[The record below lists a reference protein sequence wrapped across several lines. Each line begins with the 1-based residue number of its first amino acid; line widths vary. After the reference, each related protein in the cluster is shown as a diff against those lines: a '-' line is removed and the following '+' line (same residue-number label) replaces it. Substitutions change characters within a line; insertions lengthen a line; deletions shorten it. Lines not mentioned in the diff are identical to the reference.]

1 MTRGADTRSRLAR
14 SLRSGSAVSRHA
26 LRRVR
31 RHPVPALLLVLALSI
46 PVAVIAGIP
55 LYADAATG
63 RLLDDRLGVTSSTA
77 DGDGSGD
84 AEPVADDAPSLDLRY
99 SLNRLSGGRR
109 GWPDVAE
116 LDALMLGDDPAGLP
130 VASADRVVETRP
142 FALIRGDERLATVSF
157 TAVTG
162 FDDRART
169 VDGDI
174 PETVDGRS
182 VDGDVIP
189 VVVERGFAE
198 TGAISVGDRL
208 AVVTLGGGG
217 PATVEVEVAAVWTDG
232 AVAGPFGPADAFRS
246 DLIVPISVIADDLST
261 RFDELLESTRW
272 SLELDRAA
280 ITADSV
286 ASILRSTDRL
296 TARAEILAP
305 GTRELNSPAGLLRA
319 LRDDQRSLEAGLRSF
334 SLPLLVLALG
344 VGALVVGIVVGL
356 RDREFA
362 QLRRRGDPPGR
373 LLGGAFVEA
382 VIVAAGASLLGVV
395 GARLVATVLGRTA
408 TFFRF
413 TPEAGPPVDV
423 GAATWRLAALSGIGL
438 VLLQCAV
445 TGLALRRASP
455 GRRTE
460 RAGSDRPWWQ
470 RSYLDVVAVL
480 VIAFVTWRGLRAE
493 SGRAAL
499 LDDPAVVLLP
509 SIAAV
514 AAALLVVRVAPEVM
528 RALAS
533 LLERTRSAA
542 ALTAARRA
550 ARVPG
555 ELAAPLV
562 LLVVT
567 ASLATFTASLAVT
580 LDRQLVDEAHHR
592 IGSRVSIVDTGRTGV
607 VAIPS
612 VVVEAA
618 TSPIGPSADE
628 RLREPPTADIHVP
641 LAAYADLWGVNRASP
656 IVETTGSVLHDDGAI
671 PGVRYVGVDP
681 VSFADLSFWRSDYA
695 DVDLDTLMA
704 RLAANPDGALITG
717 DLARRHGVQVGETIR
732 LDLRDSRPLGR
743 VGYDAEVVGVV
754 DQFPRWSPDDD
765 VGLVIGRADTLA
777 AVSSGSRDRLVLVDL
792 DARFDERS
800 RVAADV
806 ANAGGDLGP
815 VRRVENIVDRAR
827 TDPGRQG
834 VLGLLTLG
842 VALAVVLT
850 FAGFVVT
857 TVTSFRRRSTEL
869 GVLRAMGLSRREMTT
884 LALFDLVGVMTVA
897 LVAAVVVGVGLG
909 HWFIP
914 ELVDTPPG
922 TAPVLLAE
930 TSWSSTLAVA
940 AGLGGLVIA
949 SAVVVIVALRRVRAF
964 EAIRLG
970 ES

>member
-1 MTRGADTRSRLAR
+1 MTRRADTSSRLGR
-14 SLRSGSAVSRHA
+14 SLRSASAVARHA

-46 PVAVIAGIP
+46 PVAVLAGIP

-63 RLLDDRLGVTSSTA
+63 RLLDDRLGVPSSTA

-84 AEPVADDAPSLDLRY
+84 DEPVVDDAPSLDLRY

-109 GWPDVAE
+109 GWSDVAE

-142 FALIRGDERLATVSF
+142 LALIRDDERLATVSF

-162 FDDRART
+162 FAERARV

-182 VDGDVIP
+182 TDGDVIP
-189 VVVERGFAE
+189 VVVEREFAE

-208 AVVTLGGGG
+208 AVVTLGGGA

-232 AVAGPFGPADAFRS
+232 AVTGPFGPADAFRS
-246 DLIVPISVIADDLST
+246 DLIVPISVIADDLSI

-272 SLELDRAA
+272 SLELDRSA

-319 LRDDQRSLEAGLRSF
+319 VRDDQRSLEAGLRSF

-344 VGALVVGIVVGL
+344 VGALVVGIVIGL

-382 VIVAAGASLLGVV
+382 VIVAAGAAVLGVV
-395 GARLVATVLGRTA
+395 GARLVAIVLGRTA

-413 TPEAGPPVDV
+413 TREAGPSVDV
-423 GAATWRLAALSGIGL
+423 GIATWRLAAFAGVGL
-438 VLLQCAV
+438 VLLQCVV

-455 GRRTE
+455 GRRSE

-480 VIAFVTWRGLRAE
+480 VIAFVTWRGLRAD

-533 LLERTRSAA
+533 LLERTGSAA
-542 ALTAARRA
+542 ALTAARRS

-592 IGSRVSIVDTGRTGV
+592 IGSSVSVVDTGRTGV
-607 VAIPS
+607 VAIPA

-618 TSPIGPSADE
+618 TSPVAPSADE

-656 IVETTGSVLHDDGAI
+656 IVETTGSALHDDGAI

-695 DVDLDTLMA
+695 DEDLDTLMA
-704 RLAANPDGALITG
+704 RLAVTPDGALITS
-717 DLARRHGVQVGETIR
+717 DLARRHGLRIGETIR

-743 VGYDAEVVGVV
+743 VAYDAEVVGVV

-792 DARFDERS
+792 DARFDERA

-815 VRRVENIVDRAR
+815 LRRVENIIDRAR

-884 LALFDLVGVMTVA
+884 LALFDLVGVMTIA

-909 HWFIP
+909 RWFIP

-922 TAPVLLAE
+922 TAPMLLAE
-930 TSWSSTLAVA
+930 TSWSSTLAVVV
-940 AGLGGLVIA
+940 GLGGLVLA